1 MMAVKAPK
9 TIKKTIAPSFPI
21 EVPPELRELPEE
33 RDPPPPPPPLLWT
46 APPEAKKVFGGSVR
60 RLYART
66 FPGTSTI
73 LRIVCG
79 ERRRP
84 SKAYTVSPSAR
95 ASTVLYVPPPARNGC
110 PEVARSSDPL
120 GGIGK
125 ETSLVVDEDAGCEKN
140 TPSVHDKVIRN
151 RFSGDSADGEHGDA
165 PKAVPLPEEEEVARL
180 NPAGS
185 PEDACTGG
193 KRMGRRRNDRP
204 PGERKLDRLSGLD
217 PGRRDDPALPETAL
231 LDDDHGVPR

>member
-1 MMAVKAPK
+1 MPGGGAQLRPAGGNRVMPVRLDGMDLPHEGIDNRAV
-9 TIKKTIAPSFPI
+9 
-21 EVPPELRELPEE
+21 LPECE
-33 RDPPPPPPPLLWT
+33 HPVARAYFADRLDPP
-46 APPEAKKVFGGSVR
+46 AGQQDR
-60 RLYART
+60 R
-66 FPGTSTI
+66 
-73 LRIVCG
+73 V
-79 ERRRP
+79 
-84 SKAYTVSPSAR
+84 
-95 ASTVLYVPPPARNGC
+95 
-110 PEVARSSDPL
+110 
-120 GGIGK
+120 GK

-231 LDDDHGVPR
+231 LDDDHGVPRG